1 MSRSGACRARERY
14 NMEREMDYKE
24 IEKLTEKV
32 NETNGFINT
41 LKEEISGIIIGQEKL
56 LDRIIISY
64 ICGGHILLEG
74 LPGLAKTLSV
84 RAFAR
89 SIGTAFARIQFTPDL
104 LPADLIGTRIYNPK
118 ELDFF
123 TKKGPIFTNIL
134 LADEINR
141 APAKVQS
148 ALLQAME
155 ERQVTIGDETYELEQ
170 PFMVLATE
178 NPIEQEGTYPLPEA
192 QLDRFFM
199 KVLVSYPGKEE
210 EKAIIS
216 DYGKIDLERVKT
228 VTTVSELKEGR
239 SVADSIYMDEKLV
252 DYIVSIVAETRTPS
266 RKELRKYIDFGA
278 SPRAS
283 ISLMKASKCVAFMKG
298 RGFVTPDDV
307 KEIGA
312 DILRHRIILS
322 YEAEADGKSPDDVV
336 RMLFDSV
343 EVP

>member
-1 MSRSGACRARERY
+1 
-14 NMEREMDYKE
+14 MDYAE

-32 NETNGFINT
+32 KAENDFVAKI
-41 LKEEISGIIIGQEKL
+41 KEEIARVIVGQEAL
-56 LDRIIISY
+56 VDRILISY
-64 ICGGHILLEG
+64 ISGGHILLEG
-74 LPGLAKTLSV
+74 LPGLAKTLAI
-84 RAFAR
+84 RAFSR
-89 SIGTAFARIQFTPDL
+89 SIDTSFQRVQFTPDL

-118 ELDFF
+118 EMDFF
-123 TKKGPIFTNIL
+123 TKKGPIFTNLL

-155 ERQVTIGDETYELEQ
+155 EKQVTIGEETYTLEK

-199 KVLVSYPGKEE
+199 KVLVDYPTHQE
-210 EKAIIS
+210 EKEILNRFSDIKVDNVKKVLAPDRIAKKAEIIE
-216 DYGKIDLERVKT
+216 KIYID
-228 VTTVSELKEGR
+228 
-239 SVADSIYMDEKLV
+239 DKLI
-252 DYIVSIVAETRTPS
+252 DYIVTIVGETRKPS
-266 RKELRKYIDFGA
+266 RKELKKYIEFGA

-283 ISLMKASKCVAFMKG
+283 IALMKASRCIAFIRG
-298 RGFVTPDDV
+298 RGFVTPDDI

-312 DILRHRIILS
+312 DVLRHRIILS
-322 YEAEADGKSPDDVV
+322 YEAEADGKSADDVV
-336 RMLFDSV
+336 KLLFDSV